1 MTRPYRKYTD
11 KEKQHL
17 MLSRIDNFM
26 EIHERFYEVLFD
38 HPELERFDEEIM
50 KGIRTETVKE
60 QRRFY
65 LRKDGLP
72 SLTYKQLK
80 SEVDELISNVDH
92 IAKNLAN
99 ALDNPE
105 SIPVMPQQN
114 TVMDSRQDAR
124 A

>member
-1 MTRPYRKYTD
+1 
-11 KEKQHL
+11 
-17 MLSRIDNFM
+17 M